1 MIDKRAVY
9 DELKRNPNKVRFKR
23 LCGAAELF
31 GFSFR
36 GGKGSHVIYRRDS
49 IIEVLNFQNV
59 GGWAK
64 PYQVRQLLKIID
76 KYNLLKEENHV

>member
-1 MIDKRAVY
+1 MDKSAVY
-9 DELKRNPNKVRFKR
+9 AELKKSPNKVRFNR

-31 GFSFR
+31 GFKFR
-36 GGKGSHVIYRRDS
+36 GGKGSHVIYRRDG
-49 IIEVLNFQNV
+49 IIEMLNFQNV

-76 KYNLLKEENHV
+76 KYNLLKGENHV

>member
-9 DELKRNPNKVRFKR
+9 DELKRNPNNVRFKR

-31 GFSFR
+31 GFKFR
-36 GGKGSHVIYRRDS
+36 GGKGSHVIYRRDG
-49 IIEVLNFQNV
+49 IIEMLNFQNV

>member
-1 MIDKRAVY
+1 MEKSAVY
-9 DELKRNPNKVRFKR
+9 DELKKSSTKVRFNR

-49 IIEVLNFQNV
+49 IIEMLNFQNV

>member
-1 MIDKRAVY
+1 MQRSRV
-9 DELKRNPNKVRFKR
+9 
-23 LCGAAELF
+23 F
-31 GFSFR
+31 GFRFR
-36 GGKGSHVIYRRDS
+36 GGKGSHVIYRRDG
-49 IIEVLNFQNV
+49 INEMLNFQNA

>member
-1 MIDKRAVY
+1 MDKSSVY
-9 DELKRNPNKVRFKR
+9 DELKKNPKSVRFNR

-31 GFSFR
+31 GFRFR
-36 GGKGSHVIYRRDS
+36 GGKGSHVIYRRDG
-49 IIEVLNFQNV
+49 INEMLNFQNV